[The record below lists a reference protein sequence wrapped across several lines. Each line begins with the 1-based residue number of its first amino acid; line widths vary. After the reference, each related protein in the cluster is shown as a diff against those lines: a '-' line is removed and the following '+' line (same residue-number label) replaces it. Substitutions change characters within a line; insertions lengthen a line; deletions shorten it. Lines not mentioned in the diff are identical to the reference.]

1 MNASPLRNVLFVM
14 SDQLRWDHLAC
25 NGHPTMRTPNLDA
38 LAARS
43 VRFDEA
49 FVQAG
54 VCGPSRMSFY
64 TGRYVGSHG
73 VTWNR
78 VPLPLQQLTL
88 GDYLAGVGRPL
99 HLIGKTH
106 VIPDV
111 TGLRRMGV
119 APGSEVWRHRAQ
131 GGFSEVDRIEGH
143 GPPGAESGYADYL
156 SAQGY
161 TGADPWTDHVV
172 SAQAPDGSQASGWF
186 LRNVHLAARVA
197 EEHSE
202 TAYVTSRALDYLAA
216 RPSGQPWALHLSY
229 VKPHW
234 PYMAP
239 APYHQRYSAQDMLPI
254 RKRASE
260 LEDPHPVVAAY
271 MQMEE
276 SQTFARDEVVRQVRP
291 VYMGLIEQLDHHIGR
306 VIEALRDS
314 GELQHTLIIFTAD
327 HGDYGGD
334 HHLGEKDLFHD
345 QVVRVPLMVF
355 DPRPQADA
363 TRGHV
368 ITSFAE
374 AVDIVP
380 TVLDALQITPPLDR
394 TQGRSLM
401 PWLHGLTPA
410 LWRDC
415 VFAEIDYSFRRARLL
430 LDRRPGE
437 CRGWMVRERDW
448 KYVRWQ
454 GFPPQL
460 FNLLDDPHEYEDLG
474 RDPRLAHVAR
484 RLDERLHLWMEAQH
498 PRLTLSDGEVAQ
510 RTDKAKEHGIFYGT
524 W

>member
-1 MNASPLRNVLFVM
+1 MSAAPLRNVLFVM

-38 LAARS
+38 LAARG
-43 VRFDEA
+43 VRFDA
-49 FVQAG
+49 AYVQAG
-54 VCGPSRMSFY
+54 VCGPSRMSSY

-78 VPLPLQQLTL
+78 VPLSPQQLTL
-88 GDYLAGVGRPL
+88 GDYLAGKGRAL

-111 TGLRRMGV
+111 VGLQRLGV
-119 APGSEVWRHRAQ
+119 PAGSATWRHLAN
-131 GGFSEVDRIEGH
+131 GGFAEIDRIEGH

-156 SAQGY
+156 RAHGY
-161 TGADPWTDHVV
+161 AGDDPWNEHVV
-172 SAQAPDGSQASGWF
+172 AADLPGGGQASGWF
-186 LRNVHLAARVA
+186 LRNVHLPARVA

-202 TAYVTSRALDYLAA
+202 TAYVTGRALEYLEGPHA
-216 RPSGQPWALHLSY
+216 RQPWALHLSY

-239 APYHQRYSAQDMLPI
+239 APYHQRYGERDMLPI
-254 RKRASE
+254 RKRAGE

-291 VYMGLIEQLDHHIGR
+291 VYMGLIEQLDHHVGR
-306 VIEALRDS
+306 VLDALRTS
-314 GELQHTLIIFTAD
+314 GQLEHTLVIFTSD

-345 QVVRVPLMVF
+345 QVIHVPLIVF

-363 TRGHV
+363 TRGQAFNV
-368 ITSFAE
+368 FAE

-380 TVLDALQITPPLDR
+380 TVLDALQITPPADR
-394 TQGRSLM
+394 TQGRSLV
-401 PWLHGLTPA
+401 PWLHGLEPPA
-410 LWRDC
+410 WRDC
-415 VFAEIDYSFRRARLL
+415 VFAEIDYSFRRARRLL
-430 LDRRPGE
+430 GRRPGE
-437 CRGWMVRERDW
+437 CRGWMVREREW

-454 GFPPQL
+454 GYAPQL
-460 FNLLDDPHEYEDLG
+460 FNLLEDPHEYVDLG
-474 RDPRLAHVAR
+474 RDARLTDVAR
-484 RLDERLHLWMEAQH
+484 RLDERLHAWLEAQH
-498 PRLTLSDGEVAQ
+498 PRLTLGEAEVEL